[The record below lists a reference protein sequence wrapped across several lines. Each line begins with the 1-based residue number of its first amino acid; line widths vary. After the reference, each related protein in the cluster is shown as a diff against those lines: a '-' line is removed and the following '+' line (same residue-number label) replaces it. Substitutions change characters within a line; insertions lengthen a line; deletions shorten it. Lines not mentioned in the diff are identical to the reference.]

1 MDDAVNSPDNENVNG
16 QDDDF
21 EACVAGITIE
31 TYAKHLDLPLA
42 EVRRHGLTTL
52 ENPWV
57 AGQTAVGIPYR
68 RRDGSP
74 FRLRIRQ
81 SLSAADSKRLRTLW
95 DRREDKPGALLYGLD
110 QMPAKR
116 CPVLL
121 VDDEA
126 LCHLLWFHGR
136 DAIAVPGADG
146 FFPKRDD
153 QEIADFPITVI
164 APPLMQAERR
174 EDFLRRLSRSK
185 HKRNIRV
192 AQLEDHAD
200 VLDLHRRDRSS
211 FLQILDAA
219 IAAAKPLVEAAP
231 QAHEQKPGG
240 SGEGASAPGG
250 TLADNLVT
258 LAQRD
263 GVFFADEAGSAWA
276 DVWIDGRRETW
287 SLKSKGFKNWL
298 VHRYYASTGR
308 APNADAL
315 SQALLT
321 LDAAARYDG
330 KCHSVRVR
338 TGEFGGKY
346 YLDLADENWRA
357 IEIDAEGWRIVNEPP
372 IRFSRPRG
380 MRALPVPVTGG
391 SISELRALL
400 NLGSENDFILIVAWL
415 LSALRPIGPYPL
427 LALAGEPGATKST
440 TARLLRSL
448 TDPNV
453 SALRSSPREERDCW
467 IAAGN
472 AGMLAFDNLSSIPGW
487 LSDALCRIAT
497 GGGYATRQLHTDD
510 DEILFDAVRPILL
523 TSVSD
528 VIARSDLADRAILIE
543 LPPMPKEKRRSE
555 EEFNAA
561 FEAARPRILGALLD
575 AMVLGLQRRDQVTLS
590 KLPRLADFAVWATA
604 CEPAFTSRGRM
615 MDAYDENQKE
625 TLASVLEGD
634 AVCVALLKFLE
645 TAPERDG
652 RRAWKG
658 KTEALLTYLNTHA
671 APGATRTGSGWPP
684 NPQALSG
691 RLRMASKVLAQMGIT
706 IERERTGR
714 SRSIEVIW
722 KPGEETPDEN

>member
-1 MDDAVNSPDNENVNG
+1 MDDAGISPDNENVNG

-42 EVRRHGLTTL
+42 EVRRHGLTTV

-110 QMPAKR
+110 QMPAKG

-146 FFPKRDD
+146 YFPKRDD
-153 QEIADFPITVI
+153 PEIADFPITVI

-174 EDFLRRLSRSK
+174 EELLRRLSRSK

-231 QAHEQKPGG
+231 QVHEQKPGG
-240 SGEGASAPGG
+240 SGEGGPAPGG

-391 SISELRALL
+391 SISELKALL

-415 LSALRPIGPYPL
+415 VSALRPVGPYPL

-453 SALRSSPREERDCW
+453 SGLRWAPREERDCW

-472 AGMLAFDNLSSIPGW
+472 AGMLAFDNLSSIP
-487 LSDALCRIAT
+487 A
-497 GGGYATRQLHTDD
+497 GY
-510 DEILFDAVRPILL
+510 
-523 TSVSD
+523 
-528 VIARSDLADRAILIE
+528 
-543 LPPMPKEKRRSE
+543 PMRC
-555 EEFNAA
+555 AA
-561 FEAARPRILGALLD
+561 SP
-575 AMVLGLQRRDQVTLS
+575 
-590 KLPRLADFAVWATA
+590 
-604 CEPAFTSRGRM
+604 
-615 MDAYDENQKE
+615 
-625 TLASVLEGD
+625 
-634 AVCVALLKFLE
+634 
-645 TAPERDG
+645 
-652 RRAWKG
+652 
-658 KTEALLTYLNTHA
+658 
-671 APGATRTGSGWPP
+671 PGAAMPPANSTPTTTKSCSTRCGPSC
-684 NPQALSG
+684 
-691 RLRMASKVLAQMGIT
+691 
-706 IERERTGR
+706 
-714 SRSIEVIW
+714 
-722 KPGEETPDEN
+722 

>member
-1 MDDAVNSPDNENVNG
+1 MDEAVNSPDDENVNG
-16 QDDDF
+16 EDHEV
-21 EACVAGITIE
+21 EACATGVTIE
-31 TYAKHLDLPLA
+31 AYAKHLDLPVA
-42 EVRRHGLTTL
+42 EIHRHGVSTV
-52 ENPWV
+52 ENPWI
-57 AGQTAVGIPYR
+57 AGNTAIGIPYR
-68 RRDGSP
+68 RRDGSL

-81 SLSAADSKRLRTLW
+81 SLTGADSKRSRTLW
-95 DRREDKPGALLYGLD
+95 DRREDKPGALLYGLN
-110 QMPAKR
+110 QLPAKGG
-116 CPVLL
+116 PVLL

-126 LCHLLWFHGR
+126 LCHVLWYHGR
-136 DAIAVPGADG
+136 DAIAVPGANG

-153 QEIADFPITVI
+153 PEIADFPITVI
-164 APPLMQAERR
+164 AAPLLQTQRR
-174 EDFLRRLSRSK
+174 EDLLQRLSRSK
-185 HKRNIRV
+185 HRKNIRV

-200 VLDLHRRDRSS
+200 VLDLHLRDRLG
-211 FLQILDAA
+211 FLRILDAA
-219 IAAAKPLVEAAP
+219 IAAAKPLIAVTP
-231 QAHEQKPGG
+231 QANEPKPAA
-240 SGEGASAPGG
+240 SGEGASALDG
-250 TLADNLVT
+250 TIADNLVT

-263 GVFFADEAGSAWA
+263 GVFFADDSGSTWA

-298 VHRYYASTGR
+298 VHRYYATTGR

-321 LDAAARYDG
+321 LDASARYDG
-330 KCHSVRVR
+330 KRYTVRVR
-338 TGEFGGKY
+338 TGAFARKY

-357 IEIDAEGWRIVNEPP
+357 VEIDDEGWRVVSEPP

-380 MRALPVPVTGG
+380 MQALPVPVKGG
-391 SISELRALL
+391 NIAELKILL

-415 LSALRPIGPYPL
+415 VSALRPVGPYPL

-453 SALRSSPREERDCW
+453 SGLRSAPREERDCW

-543 LPPMPKEKRRSE
+543 LPPMPKEKRRPE

-604 CEPAFTSRGRM
+604 CETAFTSKGKM
-615 MDAYDENQKE
+615 MDAYEENQKE
-625 TLASVLEGD
+625 TLNSVLEGD

-645 TAPERDG
+645 TEPERDG
-652 RRAWKG
+652 QRTWKG

-671 APGATRTGSGWPP
+671 AAGATRTGSGWPP

-722 KPGEETPDEN
+722 KADGETPDLN